1 MRSIRRLILGSA
13 RVSRV
18 WFRRP
23 AETGFHSSVNHTV
36 EPNLQRKFA
45 IARRARQTRGTRA
58 LPRTL
63 RSRCLVL
70 SVLVVLLVAIAFGWW
85 LPIPHELQKSPSG
98 TLTLLDCR
106 GREIAELASPEART
120 QFPVALEQMGPWL
133 PRVIVALEDRRFYEH
148 RGIDWRATVAAC
160 ARNLRSRQIVSG
172 ASTITQQLVKLANS
186 RDRRGWS
193 GKLYEAIVAWKLE
206 RRWSKQRIL
215 SEYLNRSSY
224 GNRRLGPAAAARAY
238 FGKPAHDLTLSEA
251 IFLAGLPQ
259 APTRFNP
266 WRHPEEANRK
276 YARSLGRLADLGV
289 ITRDQQSLLVEPPKI
304 LRIDPPRFAPHFVD
318 AVVAQNPGLRGT
330 VRTTLDL
337 DVQAAVERLARSH
350 LSALNRHDITQTAVV
365 VVENATGAIRAM
377 VGSENYAVSQING
390 ATLPRSCGSTLKP
403 FVYLEA
409 IDKRLFTAAS
419 LLPDTPDAIRNEYA
433 DYDPQNYSRH
443 YFGPVRL
450 REALGCSLNV
460 PAVFVLSQ
468 LGARPT
474 FYQLQKWGF
483 NFPQGVDD
491 YGAGFVLGN
500 AETRLVDLA
509 AAYAGLARGGTAMR
523 EKFLAQE
530 HQPLTRIAS
539 REATAIITDILCDN
553 DARQKSFGPRSPLA
567 FEERVAAKT
576 GTSSGFRDTWT
587 VGFDKEH
594 TVAVWAGNFDGRPMR
609 DTFAVRAATPLWAAI
624 MQELL
629 RRDHPLDPPVKDQ
642 KFATANPTCGGLV
655 RREICKTT
663 GLLPSRFSNATMP
676 ELFLAGTEPNE
687 DSAHYFA
694 NDGNLILP
702 DAYARWCATR
712 DNTIGAHVQSDF
724 HITSPP
730 PNARYQIDPVL
741 PASQQM
747 VELTAA
753 SAGDVEWFVNGARV
767 VPARDGR
774 FFWQLAAGEWNVRAV
789 SRDKLAEQKITVET
803 MSN

>member
-1 MRSIRRLILGSA
+1 
-13 RVSRV
+13 
-18 WFRRP
+18 
-23 AETGFHSSVNHTV
+23 
-36 EPNLQRKFA
+36 
-45 IARRARQTRGTRA
+45 
-58 LPRTL
+58 
-63 RSRCLVL
+63 
-70 SVLVVLLVAIAFGWW
+70 LVAIAFVWW
-85 LPIPHELQKSPSG
+85 LPIPNQLQKSPSG
-98 TLTLLDCR
+98 TLTLLDCH

-120 QFPVALEQMGPWL
+120 QFPVALDQMGPWL
-133 PRVIVALEDRRFYEH
+133 PRITVALEDRRFYQH
-148 RGIDWRATVAAC
+148 RGVDWRATAAAC

-172 ASTITQQLVKLANS
+172 ASTITQQLVKLASN
-186 RDRRGWS
+186 RDRRSWM

-206 RRWSKQRIL
+206 RRWSKHRIL

-224 GNRRLGPAAAARAY
+224 GNRRLGPEAAARAY
-238 FGKPAHDLTLSEA
+238 FGKPARDLTLSEA

-276 YARSLGRLADLGV
+276 YARSLDRLADLGV
-289 ITRDQQSLLVEPPKI
+289 ITRDQQSLLTQLPKI
-304 LRIDPPRFAPHFVD
+304 LRIDAPRFAPHFVD

-330 VRTTLDL
+330 VKTTLDL
-337 DVQAAVERLARSH
+337 DLQSTVERLARSH
-350 LSALNRHDITQTAVV
+350 LSALNRHDITQAAVV
-365 VVENATGAIRAM
+365 IIENATGAIRAM

-390 ATLPRSCGSTLKP
+390 ATQPRSCGSTLKP

-433 DYDPQNYSRH
+433 DYDPQNYNHH

-450 REALGCSLNV
+450 REALACSLNV

-468 LGARPT
+468 LGARPA

-483 NFPQGVDD
+483 NFPQGLDD

-523 EKFLAQE
+523 AKVLASE
-530 HQPLTRIAS
+530 HLPLMRIAS
-539 REATAIITDILCDN
+539 NEATAIITDILCDN
-553 DARQKSFGPRSPLA
+553 DARQKSFGLRSPLA
-567 FEERVAAKT
+567 LEQRVAAKT

-587 VGFDKEH
+587 VGFNQEH

-609 DTFAVRAATPLWAAI
+609 DTFAIQAATPLWAAI

-629 RRDHPLDPPVKDQ
+629 RGPARNSEALRAGDHPLEPPAESDR
-642 KFATANPTCGGLV
+642 LV

-663 GLLPSRFSNATMP
+663 GLLPSRFSAATIN
-676 ELFLAGTEPNE
+676 ELFLAGTEPRD
-687 DSAHYFA
+687 DSDDYFA
-694 NDGNLILP
+694 SDGKLILP
-702 DAYARWCATR
+702 DAYACWCASR
-712 DNTIGAHVQSDF
+712 DNTIGAHVRSDF
-724 HITSPP
+724 RITSPP

-753 SAGDVEWFVNGARV
+753 CGSDVEWSVNGARV
-767 VPARDGR
+767 APERGGR

-789 SRDKLAEQKITVET
+789 SRGKLAEQKITVET
-803 MSN
+803 MGN

>member
-1 MRSIRRLILGSA
+1 
-13 RVSRV
+13 
-18 WFRRP
+18 
-23 AETGFHSSVNHTV
+23 
-36 EPNLQRKFA
+36 
-45 IARRARQTRGTRA
+45 
-58 LPRTL
+58 
-63 RSRCLVL
+63 
-70 SVLVVLLVAIAFGWW
+70 
-85 LPIPHELQKSPSG
+85 
-98 TLTLLDCR
+98 
-106 GREIAELASPEART
+106 
-120 QFPVALEQMGPWL
+120 
-133 PRVIVALEDRRFYEH
+133 
-148 RGIDWRATVAAC
+148 
-160 ARNLRSRQIVSG
+160 
-172 ASTITQQLVKLANS
+172 
-186 RDRRGWS
+186 
-193 GKLYEAIVAWKLE
+193 LE

-224 GNRRLGPAAAARAY
+224 GNRRLGPEAAARAY
-238 FGKPAHDLTLSEA
+238 FGKPARDLTLSEA

-276 YARSLGRLADLGV
+276 YTRSLGRLADLGV
-289 ITRDQQSLLVEPPKI
+289 ITRDQQSLLAEPPKI
-304 LRIDPPRFAPHFVD
+304 LRFDPPRFAPHFVD

-337 DVQAAVERLARSH
+337 DLQATVERLAHSH
-350 LSALNRHDITQTAVV
+350 LSALNRHDITQAAVV

-377 VGSENYAVSQING
+377 VGSENYATSQING

-419 LLPDTPDAIRNEYA
+419 LLPDTPDAIRDEYA
-433 DYDPQNYSRH
+433 DYDPQNYSHR

-483 NFPQGVDD
+483 NFPQGLDD

-523 EKFLAQE
+523 AKFLASE
-530 HQPLTRIAS
+530 HRPLTRIAS
-539 REATAIITDILCDN
+539 SEATAIITDILWDN
-553 DARQKSFGPRSPLA
+553 DARQKSFGLRSPLA
-567 FEERVAAKT
+567 FEKRVAAKT

-594 TVAVWAGNFDGRPMR
+594 TVGVWAGNFDGRPMR

-629 RRDHPLDPPVKDQ
+629 RRDHPLDPPGEDE
-642 KFATANPTCGGLV
+642 KFATANPSSGGLV
-655 RREICKTT
+655 RWEICKTT
-663 GLLPSRFSNATMP
+663 GLLPSRFSAATTN
-676 ELFLAGTEPNE
+676 EFFLAGTEPRH
-687 DSAHYFA
+687 DSADYFA
-694 NDGNLILP
+694 NDGKLILP
-702 DAYARWCATR
+702 DAYARWCASR
-712 DNTIGAHVQSDF
+712 DNTIGAHVRSDF
-724 HITSPP
+724 RITSPL
-730 PNARYQIDPVL
+730 PNAHYQIDAVL
-741 PASQQM
+741 PRSQQM

-753 SAGDVEWFVNGARV
+753 CGGDVEWFVNGARV
-767 VPARDGR
+767 TPARDGR
-774 FFWQLAAGEWNVRAV
+774 FFWQLAAGEWNVRAI
-789 SRDKLAEQKITVET
+789 SRGKIVEEKIAVEDIT
-803 MSN
+803 GTD

>member
-1 MRSIRRLILGSA
+1 
-13 RVSRV
+13 
-18 WFRRP
+18 
-23 AETGFHSSVNHTV
+23 
-36 EPNLQRKFA
+36 
-45 IARRARQTRGTRA
+45 
-58 LPRTL
+58 
-63 RSRCLVL
+63 
-70 SVLVVLLVAIAFGWW
+70 
-85 LPIPHELQKSPSG
+85 
-98 TLTLLDCR
+98 LTLLDCR

-133 PRVIVALEDRRFYEH
+133 PRVIVALEDRRFYQH
-148 RGIDWRATVAAC
+148 RGVDWRATVAAC
-160 ARNLRSRQIVSG
+160 ARNLRSLKIVSG

-186 RDRRGWS
+186 HDRRSWS
-193 GKLYEAIVAWKLE
+193 DKVYEAIVAWKLE

-215 SEYLNRSSY
+215 SEYLNRSSC
-224 GNRRLGPAAAARAY
+224 GNRRLGPEAAARAY
-238 FGKPAHDLTLSEA
+238 FGKPARDLTLSEA

-276 YARSLGRLADLGV
+276 YARSLGRLADLGF
-289 ITRDQQSLLVEPPKI
+289 ITRDQRSLLSEPPKI
-304 LRIDPPRFAPHFVD
+304 LRNDPPRFAPHFVD
-318 AVVAQNPGLRGT
+318 AVATQNPGLRGT

-337 DVQAAVERLARSH
+337 DLQSTVERLARSH
-350 LSALNRHDITQTAVV
+350 LSALNRHDITQAAVV
-365 VVENATGAIRAM
+365 VIENATGAIRAM

-403 FVYLEA
+403 FVYLDA

-433 DYDPQNYSRH
+433 DYDPQNYSHR

-483 NFPQGVDD
+483 NFPQGLDE

-509 AAYAGLARGGTAMR
+509 AAYAGLARGGTATR
-523 EKFLAQE
+523 AKVLASE

-539 REATAIITDILCDN
+539 AEATAIIADILCDN
-553 DARQKSFGPRSPLA
+553 DARQKSFGLRSPLA
-567 FEERVAAKT
+567 FEQRVAAKT

-587 VGFDKEH
+587 VGFDKKH

-629 RRDHPLDPPVKDQ
+629 RRDHPIDAPPENEKI
-642 KFATANPTCGGLV
+642 V
-655 RREICKTT
+655 RQEICKMT
-663 GLLPSRFSNATMP
+663 GLLPSRFSAATMN
-676 ELFLAGTEPNE
+676 ELFLAGTEPRANSK
-687 DSAHYFA
+687 DYFA
-694 NDGNLILP
+694 SDGKLILP
-702 DAYARWCATR
+702 DPYARWCVSR
-712 DNTIGAHVQSDF
+712 DNTIGAHVRSDF
-724 HITSPP
+724 RVTSPP
-730 PNARYQIDPVL
+730 PNAVYQIDPVL
-741 PASQQM
+741 PSSQQM

-753 SAGDVEWFVNGARV
+753 CAGDVEWFVNGERV
-767 VPARDGR
+767 APERDGR
-774 FFWQLAAGEWNVRAV
+774 VFWQLAAGEWNMRAV
-789 SRDKLAEQKITVET
+789 NGENFAEQKIVVEST
-803 MSN
+803 SN

>member
-1 MRSIRRLILGSA
+1 
-13 RVSRV
+13 
-18 WFRRP
+18 
-23 AETGFHSSVNHTV
+23 
-36 EPNLQRKFA
+36 
-45 IARRARQTRGTRA
+45 
-58 LPRTL
+58 
-63 RSRCLVL
+63 
-70 SVLVVLLVAIAFGWW
+70 VLVVFLVAITFGWW

-106 GREIAELASPEART
+106 GRGIAELASPEART

-133 PRVIVALEDRRFYEH
+133 PRMTVALEDWRFYQH

-160 ARNLRSRQIVSG
+160 ARNLRSRHIVSG
-172 ASTITQQLVKLANS
+172 ASTITQQLVKLASS
-186 RDRRGWS
+186 RDRRSWG

-224 GNRRLGPAAAARAY
+224 GNRRLGPEAAARAY
-238 FGKPAHDLTLSEA
+238 FGKPARDLTLSEA

-266 WRHPEEANRK
+266 WRYPQEANRK
-276 YARSLGRLADLGV
+276 YARSLGRLADLAV
-289 ITRDQQSLLVEPPKI
+289 ITRDQQSLLFDPPKI
-304 LRIDPPRFAPHFVD
+304 LRNDPPRLAPHFVD
-318 AVVAQNPGLRGT
+318 AIVTRNPGLRGI

-337 DVQAAVERLARSH
+337 DLQATVERLVRSH
-350 LSALNRHDITQTAVV
+350 LSALNRHDITQAAVV

-390 ATLPRSCGSTLKP
+390 ATQPRSCGSTLKP

-433 DYDPQNYSRH
+433 DYDPQNYSHH

-483 NFPQGVDD
+483 NFPQGLDD

-509 AAYAGLARGGTAMR
+509 AAYAGLARGGTGMR
-523 EKFLAQE
+523 AKFLATE

-539 REATAIITDILCDN
+539 AEATAIITDILRDN
-553 DARQKSFGPRSPLA
+553 DARQKSFGLRSPLA

-587 VGFDKEH
+587 VGYDKEH

-609 DTFAVRAATPLWAAI
+609 DTFAVRAATPLWATV

-629 RRDHPLDPPVKDQ
+629 RRDHPLDAPVEDE
-642 KFATANPTCGGLV
+642 KFATANPSRGGLV
-655 RREICKTT
+655 RGKICKTT
-663 GLLPSRFSNATMP
+663 GLLPSRFSAATMN
-676 ELFLAGTEPNE
+676 EFFLAGTEPRD
-687 DSAHYFA
+687 DSADYFA
-694 NDGNLILP
+694 SDGKLFLP
-702 DAYARWCATR
+702 DAYARWCAGR
-712 DNTIGAHVQSDF
+712 DNTIGAHVRSDF
-724 HITSPP
+724 RITSPP

-741 PASQQM
+741 APSQQM
-747 VELTAA
+747 VELSAA
-753 SAGDVEWFVNGARV
+753 CAGDVEWFVNGVRV
-767 VPARDGR
+767 APERDGR
-774 FFWQLAAGEWNVRAV
+774 FFWQLAAGEWNVRAL
-789 SRDKLAEQKITVET
+789 SRGKLAEQKITVET

>member
-1 MRSIRRLILGSA
+1 
-13 RVSRV
+13 
-18 WFRRP
+18 
-23 AETGFHSSVNHTV
+23 
-36 EPNLQRKFA
+36 
-45 IARRARQTRGTRA
+45 
-58 LPRTL
+58 
-63 RSRCLVL
+63 
-70 SVLVVLLVAIAFGWW
+70 
-85 LPIPHELQKSPSG
+85 
-98 TLTLLDCR
+98 LTLLDCR
-106 GREIAELASPEART
+106 GRKIAELASPEART

-133 PRVIVALEDRRFYEH
+133 PRVIVALEDRRFYQH
-148 RGIDWRATVAAC
+148 HGVDWRATVAAC
-160 ARNLRSRQIVSG
+160 ARNLRSLKIVSG

-186 RDRRGWS
+186 HDRRSWS
-193 GKLYEAIVAWKLE
+193 DKVHEAIVARKLE

-224 GNRRLGPAAAARAY
+224 GNRRLGPEAAARAY
-238 FGKPAHDLTLSEA
+238 FGKPARDLTLSEA

-259 APTRFNP
+259 APTRFDP

-276 YARSLGRLADLGV
+276 YARSLGRLADLGF
-289 ITRDQQSLLVEPPKI
+289 ITRDQRSLLSEPPKI
-304 LRIDPPRFAPHFVD
+304 LRNDPPRFAPHFVD
-318 AVVAQNPGLRGT
+318 AVATQNPGLRGT

-337 DVQAAVERLARSH
+337 DLQSTVERLVRSH
-350 LSALNRHDITQTAVV
+350 LSALNRHDITQAAVV
-365 VVENATGAIRAM
+365 VIENATGAIRAM
-377 VGSENYAVSQING
+377 VGSENYSVSQING

-403 FVYLEA
+403 FVYLDA

-433 DYDPQNYSRH
+433 DYDPQNYSHR

-483 NFPQGVDD
+483 NFPQGLDE

-509 AAYAGLARGGTAMR
+509 AAYAGLARGGTATR
-523 EKFLAQE
+523 AKVLASE

-539 REATAIITDILCDN
+539 AEATAIIADILCDN
-553 DARQKSFGPRSPLA
+553 DARQKSFGLRSPLA
-567 FEERVAAKT
+567 FEQRVAAKT

-587 VGFDKEH
+587 VGFDKGH

-629 RRDHPLDPPVKDQ
+629 RRDHPIDAPPENEKI
-642 KFATANPTCGGLV
+642 V
-655 RREICKTT
+655 RQEICKMT
-663 GLLPSRFSNATMP
+663 GLLPSRFSAATMN
-676 ELFLAGTEPNE
+676 ELFLAGTEPRANSK
-687 DSAHYFA
+687 DYFA
-694 NDGNLILP
+694 SDGKLILP
-702 DAYARWCATR
+702 DPYARWCVSR
-712 DNTIGAHVQSDF
+712 DNTIGAHVRSDF
-724 HITSPP
+724 RVTSPP

-741 PASQQM
+741 PPSQQM

-753 SAGDVEWFVNGARV
+753 CAGDVEWFVNGERV
-767 VPARDGR
+767 APERDGR
-774 FFWQLAAGEWNVRAV
+774 VFWQLAAGEWNMRAV
-789 SRDKLAEQKITVET
+789 NGENFAEQKIVVEST
-803 MSN
+803 SN

>member
-1 MRSIRRLILGSA
+1 
-13 RVSRV
+13 
-18 WFRRP
+18 
-23 AETGFHSSVNHTV
+23 
-36 EPNLQRKFA
+36 
-45 IARRARQTRGTRA
+45 
-58 LPRTL
+58 
-63 RSRCLVL
+63 
-70 SVLVVLLVAIAFGWW
+70 
-85 LPIPHELQKSPSG
+85 
-98 TLTLLDCR
+98 LTLLDCR

-133 PRVIVALEDRRFYEH
+133 PRVIVALEDRRFYQH
-148 RGIDWRATVAAC
+148 RGVDWRATVAAC
-160 ARNLRSRQIVSG
+160 ARNLRSLKIVSG

-186 RDRRGWS
+186 HDRRSWS
-193 GKLYEAIVAWKLE
+193 DKVHEAIVARKLE

-224 GNRRLGPAAAARAY
+224 GNRRLGPEAAARAY
-238 FGKPAHDLTLSEA
+238 FGKPARDLTLSEA

-276 YARSLGRLADLGV
+276 YARSLGRLADLGF
-289 ITRDQQSLLVEPPKI
+289 ITRDQRSLLSEPPKI
-304 LRIDPPRFAPHFVD
+304 LRNDPPRFAPHFVD
-318 AVVAQNPGLRGT
+318 AVATQNPGLRGT

-337 DVQAAVERLARSH
+337 DLQSTVERLARSH
-350 LSALNRHDITQTAVV
+350 LSALNRHDITQAAVV
-365 VVENATGAIRAM
+365 VIENATGAIRAM

-403 FVYLEA
+403 FVYLDA

-433 DYDPQNYSRH
+433 DYDPQNYSHR

-483 NFPQGVDD
+483 NFPQGLDE

-509 AAYAGLARGGTAMR
+509 AAYAGLARGGTATR
-523 EKFLAQE
+523 AKVLASE

-539 REATAIITDILCDN
+539 TEATAIIADILCDN
-553 DARQKSFGPRSPLA
+553 DARQKSFGLRSPLA
-567 FEERVAAKT
+567 FEQRVVAKT

-629 RRDHPLDPPVKDQ
+629 RRDHPIDAPPENEKI
-642 KFATANPTCGGLV
+642 V
-655 RREICKTT
+655 RQEICKMT
-663 GLLPSRFSNATMP
+663 GLLPSRFSAATMN
-676 ELFLAGTEPNE
+676 ELFLAGTEPRANSK
-687 DSAHYFA
+687 DYFA
-694 NDGNLILP
+694 SDGKLILP
-702 DAYARWCATR
+702 DPYARWCVSR
-712 DNTIGAHVQSDF
+712 DNTIGAHVRSDF
-724 HITSPP
+724 RVTSPP

-741 PASQQM
+741 PPSQQM

-753 SAGDVEWFVNGARV
+753 CAGDVEWFVNGERV
-767 VPARDGR
+767 APERDGR
-774 FFWQLAAGEWNVRAV
+774 VFWQLAAGEWNMRAV
-789 SRDKLAEQKITVET
+789 NGENFAEQKIVVEST
-803 MSN
+803 SN